1 MANYKQDIAGD
12 YPDLDADLRFYDPE
26 IRMINSDEDI
36 ITHLLKAVGED
47 PKREGLLETPKR
59 VMKAWKHWCGGYGQD
74 PAAILKTFED
84 GAEGCDEMI
93 IVSNVPIY
101 SKCEHH
107 AADIFG
113 LAHIGYIPNGRI
125 VGLSKLARVADI
137 FSRRLQV
144 QERLTTQ
151 IAEALQENLKPLG
164 VGVILQCRH
173 MCMESRGIQSR
184 GTITTTSSLRGVM
197 KDKSETRSEFFKLVA
212 EARNGLPI

>member
-1 MANYKQDIAGD
+1 
-12 YPDLDADLRFYDPE
+12 
-26 IRMINSDEDI
+26 
-36 ITHLLKAVGED
+36 
-47 PKREGLLETPKR
+47 
-59 VMKAWKHWCGGYGQD
+59 
-74 PAAILKTFED
+74 
-84 GAEGCDEMI
+84 MI

-164 VGVILQCRH
+164 VGVILHCRH